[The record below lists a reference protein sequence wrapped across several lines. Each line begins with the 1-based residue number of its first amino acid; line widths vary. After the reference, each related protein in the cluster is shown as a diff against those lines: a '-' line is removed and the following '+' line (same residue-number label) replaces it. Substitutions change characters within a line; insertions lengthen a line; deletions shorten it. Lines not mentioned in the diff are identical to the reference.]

1 MADKIGS
8 LKFDGK
14 TLTTAI
20 GKLRS
25 TRKKFEKLLHT
36 TVVAAIT
43 RAIVYKDANTMTR
56 LIAAICGKDGVT
68 IIRANTVIEWV
79 QENAPLVWVEDRFK
93 MAKEGAYERVKAEF
107 DADPVAFVDNLLET
121 PIQESKPEPKF
132 KDFDLLSHL
141 IKQVQSMSENSE
153 SMQKRRAAGKVVN
166 LSDKAAILE
175 ALLAIEA
182 KRKTNA
188 VLSTMVK
195 SASSQGSVAV
205 N

>member
-8 LKFDGK
+8 LKFDAK
-14 TLTTAI
+14 SLTAAI
-20 GKLRS
+20 GTLRS

-36 TVVAAIT
+36 TVVAAIA

-56 LIAAICGKDGVT
+56 LIAAIGGKDGVT

-93 MAKEGAYERVKAEF
+93 MAKQGAYEQVKAEF
-107 DADPVAFVDNLLET
+107 DADPVAFIDNLLET
-121 PIQESKPEPKF
+121 PIQESKPEPKY
-132 KDFDLLSHL
+132 KDFDLLSHM
-141 IKQVQSMSENSE
+141 IKQVQSMSEDSE
-153 SMQKRRAAGKVVN
+153 SMQKRKAAGKSVN

-188 VLSTMVK
+188 VLSTVK
-195 SASSQGSVAV
+195 SASAQGSVAV